1 MTPHSFLDVHP
12 DDVAWGHAIAH
23 DTDGLPLHYV
33 RQGQETS
40 DVPVVLL
47 HGWPGFWY
55 DWRRVLPQ
63 VAQFASVL
71 AVDLRGFGSSAKPD
85 WSPDEAYSPEA
96 HANNILTLLDQLHIE
111 KALLVG
117 YDLGSSVAQTV
128 AQLAPERVHA
138 LVLSAPVYPGFGTR
152 ILEPSAQ
159 RERWYQYFHAI
170 PQADQLIGHDP
181 ETVRLYL
188 SYFYDHWLGNKE
200 ALRPKE
206 FDAIVETYTQ
216 PGAIRESIAWYR
228 RIAWTRRAEAGPNT
242 STQPPI
248 PHPTIVLWGDADPII
263 LAAWADKLEE
273 YFSQLHRVQILPGV
287 GHFVAFEAPDSVTEA
302 IRSLL

>member
-1 MTPHSFLDVHP
+1 MTPHPFFDMHP
-12 DDVAWGHAIAH
+12 DEAAWGHGIAH
-23 DTDGLPLHYV
+23 DKDGLPLHYV
-33 RQGQETS
+33 RQGQGTS
-40 DVPVVLL
+40 DVTVVLL

-55 DWRRVLPQ
+55 DWRRVIPQ

-85 WSPDEAYSPEA
+85 WPPDEAYSPEA
-96 HANNILTLLDQLHIE
+96 HASNILTLLDQLHIE

-117 YDLGSSVAQTV
+117 YDIGSRVAQVV

-138 LVLSAPVYPGFGTR
+138 LVLGAPIYPGFSTR
-152 ILEPSAQ
+152 RLELDAQ

-206 FDAIVETYTQ
+206 FDAIVQTYAQ
-216 PGAIRESIAWYR
+216 PGAIRASIAWYR
-228 RIAWTRRAEAGPNT
+228 LAPASSSPT
-242 STQPPI
+242 TQPSI
-248 PHPTIVLWGDADPII
+248 PHPTIVLWGEADPIL
-263 LAAWADKLEE
+263 LAVWADTLKD
-273 YFSQLHRVQILPGV
+273 YFSQLHRVQILPGI
-287 GHFVAFEAPDSVTEA
+287 GHFVSFEAPASVTEA